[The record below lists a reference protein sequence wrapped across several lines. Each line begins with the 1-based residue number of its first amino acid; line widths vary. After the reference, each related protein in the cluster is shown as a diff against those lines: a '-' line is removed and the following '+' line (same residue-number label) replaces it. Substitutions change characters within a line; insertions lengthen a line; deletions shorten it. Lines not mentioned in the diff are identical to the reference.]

1 MCKVKCGT
9 LFSYSILPVQLLSLL
24 SVIYPIKMFP
34 AHLNMQFYINIT
46 YNMHR
51 YINKNIVNY
60 IHKIHNTFS

>member
-46 YNMHR
+46 YNMHD
-51 YINKNIVNY
+51 I
-60 IHKIHNTFS
+60 